1 MNKIVYNFKLL
12 IIVLLILI
20 SPIASSI
27 SVKITEINKIT
38 KENEIIQVIKIAQY
52 PKFGGGCDESI
63 QILFNYTWKINDKIY
78 KFEIRGLTLAE
89 VAGKGEKP
97 LNVENYDLLY
107 VGVNYWSFIKDGLRP
122 KLVKNIKKFL
132 SNGGGYLGS
141 CAGAVFASQGYEKPK
156 NLIERRVNKAVLQIM
171 DAYINFD
178 FFGEPMYC
186 IKSNGLP
193 PIELKVEKNNSNPIF
208 NLYTNETL
216 NLTYGGGPGLYNAN
230 LSDQNLGEMTTL
242 LTFNEELMET
252 KPIHFWKKRILG
264 WKKGEVIKTDLLGN
278 DCGIATT
285 FNDSGRIV
293 VFAAHAEIQLVLD
306 GHIEEFIGKAP
317 TYCNLG
323 IFPRPVYAWIGNTS
337 FNFSFNWWI
346 HRRAAAWIAGV
357 PDEDLPPCNELMVYM
372 DKPQFRLGYKLYVN
386 DKIKNPL
393 LGKRLLNRILS
404 RIDKTII
411 FGDITVEALAE
422 NSNIVEFYLDDILEY
437 TDTESPFQWNL
448 NKNLS
453 GVHRLEIRAYDEYG
467 NYACDGSEF
476 MFYNIKR

>member
-78 KFEIRGLTLAE
+78 KFESRGLTLKE
-89 VAGKGEKP
+89 IAGGGEKP

-107 VGVNYWSFIKDGLRP
+107 VGVNYWSFIKDGLRK
-122 KLVKNIKKFL
+122 KLVKNIKDFL

-141 CAGAVFASQGYEKPK
+141 CAGSVFASQGYEKPK
-156 NLIERRVNKAVLQIM
+156 NLFERRINKCVLKIM
-171 DAYINFD
+171 DTYINFD
-178 FFGEPMYC
+178 FYGEMMYC

-208 NLYTNETL
+208 NFYNKETL
-216 NLTYGGGPGLYNAN
+216 NLIYGGGPGLYHAN
-230 LSDQNLGEMTTL
+230 STDQNLGEITPL

-252 KPIHFWKKRILG
+252 KPIHFWKKRVIG
-264 WKKGEVIKTDLLGN
+264 WKKGEIIKTDLFGN
-278 DCGIATT
+278 YCGINTSY
-285 FNDSGRIV
+285 NNSGRIV

-306 GHIEEFIGKAP
+306 GYIKEFIGRAP
-317 TYCNLG
+317 KYNNFGL
-323 IFPRPVYAWIGNTS
+323 FPRPVYAWIGNTS

-346 HRRAAAWIAGV
+346 LRRAAAWIAGV
-357 PDEDLPPCNELMVYM
+357 PDEDLPPCNALMVYM
-372 DKPQFRLGYKLYVN
+372 DKPQFRLGFKLYVN

-393 LGKRLLNRILS
+393 FGKRILNRILS
-404 RIDKTII
+404 RFGKTII
-411 FGDITVEALAE
+411 SGDITVEAYAE
-422 NSNIVEFYLDDILEY
+422 NSDIVEFYLDNKLEY
-437 TDTESPFQWNL
+437 VDKSNPFQWNL
-448 NKNLS
+448 NKNLR
-453 GVHRLEIRAYDEYG
+453 GVHRLEIRAYDKYG
-467 NYACDGSEF
+467 NYVCDGSEF
-476 MFYNIKR
+476 LFLGN